1 MKIKFIIIA
10 FAVSVFSS
18 GTAFGQDDFV
28 PLTSSQLL
36 KGLNDKN
43 YLSSVLNGYDFTLVK
58 STKIHTTKP
67 GIYEYWQYKSE
78 IFVDAIFTPSREN
91 YIIVRVNKTNTDLSE
106 RLILTFPHKRSQEYE
121 RHLSAISLS
130 HINKETAYTLR
141 YTKDGINVGVDVWF
155 DDPFYYFQ
163 YTTLN

>member
-1 MKIKFIIIA
+1 MKIKLIIIA
-10 FAVSVFSS
+10 FAVSVICS
-18 GTAFGQDDFV
+18 GTVFGQDDFV

-43 YLSSVLNGYDFTLVK
+43 YLSSVLSGYDFTLIK
-58 STKIHTTKP
+58 STKIYTAKS
-67 GIYEYWQYKSE
+67 GVYEYWQYKSE

-91 YIIVRVNKTNTDLSE
+91 NIIVRVNKDYNELSE

-121 RHLSAISLS
+121 RHLSVISLS

-141 YTKDGINVGVDVWF
+141 YTKDGLSVGVDVWF

-163 YTTLN
+163 YTTLQ